1 MSVSNTAAGPLILD
15 VQGLQLTSAEADIL
29 KRSPVGGV
37 ILFAR
42 NYSDPEQ
49 LISLTQAIRKVRPEL
64 LIAIDQEGGRVQR
77 CREGFTRIPAM
88 GRLGAL
94 YADSPE
100 QALLL
105 ARDCGWLMASELIG
119 HGVDISFAPVLDL
132 NREISQVIGD
142 RSFGLDVDQ
151 VIALASELMAG
162 MHEAGMATTGKHFPG
177 HGAVSAD
184 SHLSVPVDE
193 RSFAQIS
200 DQDLQP
206 FAQLIAVT
214 SKEIQGFDK
223 ILDALMPAHVI
234 FNQCDDLPAG
244 FSKFWLQQ
252 VLRQQLGFKGMIFSD
267 DLSMEG
273 AGVAGSYP
281 DRVQAALEA
290 GCDMVLVC
298 NQPDSAKE
306 VLVWMETQQLP
317 SVPGVISMKAKKE
330 IDIDVL
336 KLDPRWLRTR
346 EQLDLLMQ

>member
-1 MSVSNTAAGPLILD
+1 MLD
-15 VQGLQLTSAEADIL
+15 VEGLQLTSAEAKVL
-29 KRSPVGGV
+29 ERQPVGGV

-42 NYSDPEQ
+42 NYADPEQ
-49 LISLTQAIRKVRPEL
+49 LKTLTQAIHEVRPEL

-88 GRLGAL
+88 GRIGHL
-94 YADSPE
+94 YENSPE

-105 ARDCGWLMASELIG
+105 ARDCGWLLASELIA

-142 RSFGLDVDQ
+142 RSFGIDVDQ
-151 VIALASELMAG
+151 VITLAKALMNG

-184 SHLSVPVDE
+184 SHLTVPVDE
-193 RSFAQIS
+193 RSFEQIS
-200 DQDLQP
+200 SQDLQP
-206 FAQLIAVT
+206 FAQLIDAT
-214 SKEIQGFDK
+214 SEKIQGFDK
-223 ILDALMPAHVI
+223 VLDALMPAHVI
-234 FNQCDDLPAG
+234 YNQCDDLPAG
-244 FSKFWLQQ
+244 FSTFWLQQ
-252 VLRQQLGFKGMIFSD
+252 VLRQQLGFTGMIFSD

-281 DRVQAALEA
+281 ERAQAAIEA

-298 NQPDSAKE
+298 NHPDAARD

-317 SVPGVISMKAKKE
+317 SVPGVVAMKAKKTV
-330 IDIDVL
+330 DIDTL
-336 KLDPRWLRTR
+336 RTDPRWLRTKQ
-346 EQLDLLMQ
+346 QLDLLTQ